1 MLFLMLSSVQRSA
14 KPPQCVLTVLEQPL
28 VPTCGCCSGS
38 PYTSEVEEMR
48 KRARQ
53 RLARPS
59 MFMVP
64 MKLVLIVLM
73 GLYLGGEAA
82 IKSSAAYG

>member
-1 MLFLMLSSVQRSA
+1 
-14 KPPQCVLTVLEQPL
+14 
-28 VPTCGCCSGS
+28 
-38 PYTSEVEEMR
+38 MR

-64 MKLVLIVLM
+64 MKLVLMVLM
-73 GLYLGGEAA
+73 GLYLLRVGQYSTVKRQTRDLARAA
-82 IKSSAAYG
+82 GMFSSAAAGQHCNS